1 MYITKA
7 RWKKGIPP
15 RRAIRPWAT
24 PATVQLPDGGYAAI
38 LEGNLGNYAGMSLA
52 WRGENRTVQDFT
64 HGNAATFVLSGEI
77 VTPWRIVAV
86 ADDLDQLVNNTIV
99 YQVCDAPEE
108 SLFDGGW
115 IKPGRAVWS
124 WITGRTSDRVT
135 PEIMEAYTEDAA
147 VLGFE
152 YNLIDEGWVHWE
164 DYESVLRSLAD
175 QGAPY
180 GVGQI
185 LWTGVTA
192 GAGYGNGIKDFA
204 DARRYLDFLSDTG
217 MKGGKINFF
226 TTETSVEM
234 GVDIYREI
242 LQYAAEKQLL
252 INFHGCNKPTGLD
265 ATWPNE
271 LNREAILGL
280 ESTQV
285 TNRNAQAQMFTTQVF
300 TRNLAGHA
308 DYTPGGGHRLPYGP
322 AGAHRRTAAGHRHLH
337 RNTAVPALVRDD

>member
-1 MYITKA
+1 M
-7 RWKKGIPP
+7 GP
-15 RRAIRPWAT
+15 
-24 PATVQLPDGGYAAI
+24 L
-38 LEGNLGNYAGMSLA
+38 
-52 WRGENRTVQDFT
+52 
-64 HGNAATFVLSGEI
+64 
-77 VTPWRIVAV
+77 
-86 ADDLDQLVNNTIV
+86 
-99 YQVCDAPEE
+99 
-108 SLFDGGW
+108 
-115 IKPGRAVWS
+115 
-124 WITGRTSDRVT
+124 
-135 PEIMEAYTEDAA
+135 
-147 VLGFE
+147 
-152 YNLIDEGWVHWE
+152 E

-217 MKGGKINFF
+217 MKGGKIDFF

-322 AGAHRRTAAGHRHLH
+322 AVLTDAPLRPSHLH

>member
-1 MYITKA
+1 M
-7 RWKKGIPP
+7 
-15 RRAIRPWAT
+15 
-24 PATVQLPDGGYAAI
+24 D
-38 LEGNLGNYAGMSLA
+38 
-52 WRGENRTVQDFT
+52 
-64 HGNAATFVLSGEI
+64 
-77 VTPWRIVAV
+77 
-86 ADDLDQLVNNTIV
+86 
-99 YQVCDAPEE
+99 C
-108 SLFDGGW
+108 
-115 IKPGRAVWS
+115 
-124 WITGRTSDRVT
+124 
-135 PEIMEAYTEDAA
+135 
-147 VLGFE
+147 
-152 YNLIDEGWVHWE
+152 
-164 DYESVLRSLAD
+164 
-175 QGAPY
+175 
-180 GVGQI
+180 
-185 LWTGVTA
+185 VTA

-217 MKGGKINFF
+217 MKGGKIDFF

-308 DYTPGGGHRLPYGP
+308 DYTPAVDTAFHMAQLVLTDAPLQAIGTSTETLLSLPSLEMIKSVPTVWDRTVVLPQSAIGEAAVY
-322 AGAHRRTAAGHRHLH
+322 AGKALAAAGLWAASIIGRRTAPRCWSCRVSWGRALTVWSCGPTGR
-337 RNTAVPALVRDD
+337 TAWKSRPAPLP